1 MTTAEIRQK
10 FLDFFESKGHKVVPS
25 APLLVK
31 DDPTI
36 MFINAGMNPFKDYF
50 LGNKIATDKRVT
62 DTQKCLRVSGKHND
76 LEEVGVDHYHHTLFE
91 MLGNWSFGDYFKEES
106 IAWAWELLTD
116 VYKLD
121 KDRLYVT
128 YFEGDK
134 EDNLDADSDARNI
147 WKKHISEDRIIAANK
162 KDNFWEMGETGPC
175 GPCSEIHID
184 LRSEEERAKLSGKDL
199 VNQDHEQ
206 VIEIWN
212 LVFIQYN
219 RKADKSLENLPAKH
233 VDTGM
238 GLERLVRALQA
249 KDSNYEIDIF
259 QSIIKKTEELTN
271 KKYTH
276 SQDKKDISF
285 RVIADHIRA
294 ISMVIADGQLPS
306 NTGAGY
312 VIRRIIRRAIRYAY
326 RALDVNKPFL
336 NELVDTMV
344 AEFGSVFPEL
354 QKQKDFIQKVIL
366 EEEKSF
372 LNTLE
377 KGLAL
382 LKPHLRNKSARLNG
396 QVAFELYDTFGF
408 PIDLTQLIALENGK
422 HIDIEEFDNLLL
434 EQKTRSRAD
443 AKQETGDWSI
453 LLEDEKEEFIGYDYL
468 EIKVRI
474 TKYRKV
480 NKKGKDLYQMA
491 FNLTPF
497 YPEGGGQVGDKGLL
511 LGEDGEKLSIL
522 DTQKENDLILHFAT
536 SLPSN
541 IQQSFTAQVNKAKR
555 NLSERNH
562 SATHLLHAALKNI
575 LGSHVEQRGSLVNDK
590 VLRFDFS
597 HHSKMSEEEVLEVQK
612 LVNEKVKEGIALE
625 EQRNLPLTMAK
636 EQGATALFGEKYGDT
651 VRVISFDRAYSM
663 ELCGGTHVS
672 NTNEIG
678 LFKIVSEASVAAGV
692 RRIEAIS
699 STEAENYYMSK
710 IDLLDKINVAL
721 GDPKDTLAQLEK
733 TLKENKQLKKDLESL
748 QSKAVNSLKSELKSK
763 VQNTNGMDTLIEK
776 VDLPNADALK
786 NLLFGLKPISENF
799 VGFIAANIQGK
810 PMLGMILSDSVA
822 KAGKLNAGNVI
833 RETAKE
839 IKGGGG
845 GQPFFATAGGSDING
860 LDKALAAA
868 KDIIEKA

>member
-326 RALDVNKPFL
+326 SFLDVNKPFL

>member
-25 APLLVK
+25 APLVVK
-31 DDPTI
+31 DDPTL

-50 LGNKIATDKRVT
+50 LGNKTATDKRVT

-91 MLGNWSFGDYFKEES
+91 MLGNWSFGDYFKQES
-106 IAWAWELLTD
+106 IEWAWELLTE

-134 EDNLDADSDARNI
+134 EDKLGPDNEAKDI
-147 WKKHISEDRIIAANK
+147 WKNLIPEDRIIAANK

-175 GPCSEIHID
+175 GPCSEIHVD
-184 LRSEEERAKLSGKDL
+184 LRSDEERAKLSGKEL

-219 RKADKSLENLPAKH
+219 RKSNGSLEDLPAKH

-249 KDSNYEIDIF
+249 KDSNYEIDVF
-259 QSIIKKTEELTN
+259 QKIIQKTEKLTN
-271 KKYTH
+271 TKYTK
-276 SQDKKDISF
+276 SAEKKDIAF

-294 ISMVIADGQLPS
+294 ISLVISDGQLPS

-312 VIRRIIRRAIRYAY
+312 VIRRILRRAVRYAY
-326 RALDVNKPFL
+326 SFLDVKKPFL
-336 NELVDTMV
+336 NELVATMV
-344 AEFGSVFPEL
+344 EEFGAVFPNLKE
-354 QKQKDFIQKVIL
+354 QEAFVQKVVL

-382 LKPHLRNKSARLNG
+382 LQPHLKNKSARLNG
-396 QVAFELYDTFGF
+396 KVAFELYDTFGF

-434 EQKTRSRAD
+434 EQKTRSKKD
-443 AKQETGDWSI
+443 AKQETGDWTI
-453 LLEDEKEEFIGYDYL
+453 LFEDDKQEFVGYDYL
-468 EIKVRI
+468 ETKVKI
-474 TKYRKV
+474 AKYRKV
-480 NKKGKDLYQMA
+480 NKKGKDLYQFA
-491 FNLTPF
+491 LNLTPF
-497 YPEGGGQVGDKGLL
+497 YPEGGGQVGDTGLL
-511 LGEDGEKLSIL
+511 LGEDGTKFTIL
-522 DTQKENDLILHFAT
+522 DTQKENDLILHYT
-536 SLPSN
+536 NELPDN
-541 IQQSFTAQVNKAKR
+541 LGQVFTAQVKKSKR
-555 NLSERNH
+555 QLSERNH

-575 LGSHVEQRGSLVNDK
+575 LGSHVEQRGSLVNEK
-590 VLRFDFS
+590 MLRFDFS
-597 HHSKMSEEEVLEVQK
+597 HPSKMTEEEMKDVQH
-612 LVNEKVKEGIALE
+612 LVNQKIKEGIALE
-625 EQRNLPLTMAK
+625 EQRNLPITMAK

-663 ELCGGTHVS
+663 ELCGGTHVK

-678 LFKIVSEASVAAGV
+678 LFKMISESSVAAGV

-699 STEAENYYMSK
+699 SQEAENYYMSK
-710 IDLLDKINVAL
+710 IELLEKVEETL
-721 GDPKDTLAQLEK
+721 GNPKDTLAQLEK
-733 TLKENKQLKKDLESL
+733 TLKENKQLKKELESL
-748 QSKAVNSLKSELKSK
+748 QAKAVHSLKEDLKAKAYSL
-763 VQNTNGMDTLIEK
+763 NGVDIILEK
-776 VDLPNADALK
+776 VDLPNVDSLK
-786 NLLFGLKPISENF
+786 NILFGLKPISDNMVAF
-799 VGFIAANIQGK
+799 LAANIQGK
-810 PMLGMILSDSVA
+810 PMLGMILSD
-822 KAGKLNAGNVI
+822 GLTDKLNAGNTI
-833 RETAKE
+833 RETAKQ

-860 LDKALAAA
+860 LDNALAAA
-868 KDIIEKA
+868 KEIIEKA